1 CDAVGFD
8 NGLKTVYS
16 SNGDGTLTI
25 IKEHSANDL
34 SVEEN
39 LKTKAGARTN
49 AVDPDTHAI
58 YLPTGEFEPKKP
70 GDFRPKII
78 PGTFQVLV
86 VKP

>member
-1 CDAVGFD
+1 VGFD
-8 NGLKTVYS
+8 RTLRTIYS

-25 IKEHSANDL
+25 IKEQSANEFA
-34 SVEEN
+34 VIKN

-49 AVDPDTHAI
+49 AVDQGTHAV

-78 PGTFQVLV
+78 PGTFQVLE